1 MSEPGADLQYLQHS
15 GWIVRTA
22 NHVLVFDYVE
32 RLPSGAELAASLL
45 LGAQAFDERRV
56 VVFVSHGH
64 ADHFDPTVFEW
75 SQERPD
81 IEYVLGSLDVERPG
95 VTSMQPRE
103 KWSSGGLVVRT
114 TGSTD
119 QGVGF
124 LVAVDG
130 LVLFHAGDHAI
141 WTEIDRE
148 AFIAEIQW
156 LRNSGPPIDVALFA
170 IATGAACDPRP
181 SIWEGVRDAA
191 LLLAPRVLIPMHVG
205 CPDRLNLY
213 GRFRAEVEGQLPAT
227 QVFSPKRLG
236 EAVRYADGKVEA
248 PP

>member
-1 MSEPGADLQYLQHS
+1 MDLQYLQHS

-32 RLPSGAELAASLL
+32 RLPSGTELATSLL

-75 SQERPD
+75 AQERPD
-81 IEYVLGSLDVERPG
+81 IEYVLGSLDVEGPG
-95 VTSMQPRE
+95 IRTMQPRE
-103 KWSSGGLVVRT
+103 TWSSDGLVVRT

-148 AFIAEIQW
+148 AFIAEVQW
-156 LRNSGPPIDVALFA
+156 LRNSGPPIDVAMFA
-170 IATGAACDPRP
+170 IATGVACDPRP

-191 LLLAPRVLIPMHVG
+191 LLLAPRVLIPMHVA
-205 CPDRLNLY
+205 CPDRLDLY
-213 GRFRAEVEGQLPAT
+213 ARFRAEVEGQLPAT
-227 QVFSPKRLG
+227 QVFSPERLG
-236 EAVRYADGKVEA
+236 EAARYADGKIE
-248 PP
+248 PPP